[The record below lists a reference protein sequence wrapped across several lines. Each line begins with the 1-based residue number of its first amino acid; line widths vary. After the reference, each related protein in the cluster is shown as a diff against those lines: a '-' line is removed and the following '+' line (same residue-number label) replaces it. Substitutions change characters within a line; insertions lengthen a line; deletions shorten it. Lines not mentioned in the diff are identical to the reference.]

1 MHSSKINEW
10 CDEAG
15 GFVAMEG
22 TMGGRPGTGYNT
34 NYQPPP
40 PQQLSYAEQQS
51 QMVEESMFAYMRAE
65 NSANAVLM
73 TLQSQRQQ
81 LQKANDDTWTIRMNA
96 IKAQQQLK
104 ELQQKAWRKKKC
116 LYLIIAVLVCV
127 DTMLFMR
134 LVHCG
139 GSFICRHY
147 RGGNY

>member
-22 TMGGRPGTGYNT
+22 GMLGGRPGMGYNT
-34 NYQPPP
+34 DYQP

-51 QMVEESMFAYMRAE
+51 QMVEDSMFAYMRAE

>member
-1 MHSSKINEW
+1 MNSNKINEW

-15 GFVAMEG
+15 GFAAMEG
-22 TMGGRPGTGYNT
+22 GMGGRPGMGYNT
-34 NYQPPP
+34 KYQP

-51 QMVEESMFAYMRAE
+51 QIVEDSMYAYMRAE

-104 ELQQKAWRKKKC
+104 ELHQKAWRKKKC

-127 DTMLFMR
+127 DTMLLIR

-139 GSFICRHY
+139 GSFICRRY